1 MSNQNNE
8 ENHKATVIQFP
19 KLKER
24 LIEKGLEA
32 LKSKNYKDALSLLYQ
47 AKELA
52 GEHDEIDLG
61 IVLCLL
67 ELGDL
72 EEAKDRCKL
81 MLHHDIGD
89 YFNVLQV
96 YLTILIQL
104 RQYQEVKE
112 TIEAVLEED
121 QVPSKYA
128 ESFYQLLELSK
139 KMIISGDEL
148 YELDVEDEESVVEYT
163 LTERIQDV
171 LLDRGDRNEQAVF
184 VHGIKE
190 YSLHKD
196 LELLNEFLGNPS
208 KDPMIKT
215 LLLQLMMEQNIHNT
229 MVVEKFGQ
237 TVEVVPAK
245 MGDILTDD
253 YSMRVLR
260 TLEDQLGN
268 ENPTLYEV
276 TKEIWMRV
284 LFILFPFIPEEENSS
299 IWSAALHLYGY
310 ELHGIEIENS
320 ELEELY
326 GVTIFELKQAIDK
339 IQKLEEISY
348 LYE

>member
-1 MSNQNNE
+1 MSNENNDNNLKE
-8 ENHKATVIQFP
+8 ATVIQFP

-32 LKSKNYKDALSLLYQ
+32 LKSKKYNDALSLLLQ
-47 AKELA
+47 AQELA

-67 ELGDL
+67 ELGEL

-81 MLHHDIGD
+81 MLHQDIGD

-139 KMIISGDEL
+139 KMILSGDEL
-148 YELDVEDEESVVEYT
+148 YELDEESEDRVEYT
-163 LTERIQDV
+163 LSERIQEI
-171 LLDRGDRNEQAVF
+171 LLDREDRNEQAAF
-184 VHGIKE
+184 VHSIKE
-190 YSLHKD
+190 YSVHKY
-196 LELLNEFLGNPS
+196 LELLNQFLGNPT

-215 LLLQLMMEQNIHNT
+215 LLLQIMMEQNVQDQ
-229 MVVEKFGQ
+229 MVVEKFGETIQ
-237 TVEVVPAK
+237 VVPAA
-245 MGDILTDD
+245 MGDILSDE
-253 YSMRVLR
+253 YSMLVLR
-260 TLEDQLGN
+260 YLEDRLGN

-276 TKEIWMRV
+276 TKELWMRV
-284 LFILFPFIPEEENSS
+284 LFVLFPFIPDEENPS

-326 GVTIFELKQAIDK
+326 GVTIFQLKQAIDK
-339 IQKLEEISY
+339 IQKIEEISF